1 MPDWFTDQFRAE
13 FDRQAAAIG
22 RFNLAIFGKTG
33 TGKSTLVNAIFGTEV
48 AKTGIGEPVTH
59 GSHVYV
65 DNRGTLGLVD
75 TQGIEIGR
83 DDGELI
89 KEITKVVRDMRK
101 KPMSEQI
108 HCAWYCVR
116 GMDRRFEPAE
126 ADFIKALAGLDIPVV
141 LVMTQVPMRDGQLH
155 PDAIALAR
163 HIESLKLPIVD
174 GRPYFTYAMRDPFTG
189 QPPYGLSEV
198 LQATF
203 RVVPEAVHQALA
215 SAQRIDL
222 DAKARAAHTFI
233 GACVT
238 GAAAAAATPI
248 PFSSAVVLVPIQ
260 LAMMARIAHLYNVPF
275 DRASIAAIAST
286 AVATTAGRA
295 AFTSLI
301 KLVPGAGS
309 VVGGVI
315 SASVASG
322 FTLAMGQA
330 WLVVCQRASAGS
342 LPNGVDGVI
351 DNEAVRVLFENEFK
365 KRVPG
370 MRHQADETQVTP

>member
-48 AKTGIGEPVTH
+48 ARTGIGAPVTQ
-59 GSHVYV
+59 GSHLYV

-83 DDGELI
+83 DDGELV
-89 KEITKVVRDMRK
+89 KDITRVVRDLRK

-126 ADFIKALAGLDIPVV
+126 ADFIKALAGLDVPVL
-141 LVMTQVPMRDGQLH
+141 LVFTQVPMRDGQYH
-155 PDAIALAR
+155 PDAVALAR
-163 HIESLKLPIVD
+163 HIESLRLPIV
-174 GRPYFTYAMRDPFTG
+174 GERPFMTYAMRDPFTG
-189 QPPYGLSEV
+189 QPPYGLTDV
-198 LQATF
+198 LRATF
-203 RVVPEAVHQALA
+203 RVVPDAVHQALA
-215 SAQRIDL
+215 AAQRIDT
-222 DAKARAAHTFI
+222 DAKARAAQTFI
-233 GACVT
+233 GGSVT
-238 GAAAAAATPI
+238 AAAAAAATPI
-248 PFSSAVVLVPIQ
+248 PFSSAAVLVPIQ
-260 LAMMARIAHLYNVPF
+260 LAMMARITHLYNVPF

-301 KLVPGAGS
+301 KLVPGAGT
-309 VVGGVI
+309 VLGGAI
-315 SASVASG
+315 SAGIAST
-322 FTLAMGQA
+322 FTFAMGEA
-330 WLVVCQRASAGS
+330 WLVVCQRAAAGS
-342 LPNGVDGVI
+342 LPNVDGVI
-351 DNEAVRVLFENEFK
+351 DNEAVRVLFETEFK

-370 MRHQADETQVTP
+370 VRRQEESSRP

>member
-48 AKTGIGEPVTH
+48 ARTGIGEPVTQ
-59 GSHVYV
+59 GSHLYV

-83 DDGELI
+83 DDGELV
-89 KEITKVVRDMRK
+89 KEIAKVVKDLRK
-101 KPMSEQI
+101 KPQSEQI

-126 ADFIKALAGLDIPVV
+126 AAFVKALAGLDVPVLLV
-141 LVMTQVPMRDGQLH
+141 LTQVPMREGRLH
-155 PDAIALAR
+155 PDAVALAR
-163 HIESLKLPIVD
+163 HIESLRLPIVE
-174 GRPYFTYAMRDPFTG
+174 GRPFFTYAMRDPFTG
-189 QPPYGLSEV
+189 QPPYGLTEV

-215 SAQRIDL
+215 AAQRIDL
-222 DAKARAAHTFI
+222 DAKTRAAQTFI
-233 GACVT
+233 GASVT

-248 PFSSAVVLVPIQ
+248 PFSSAALLIPIQ
-260 LAMMARIAHLYNVPF
+260 LAMMARIAHLYNVGF
-275 DRASIAAIAST
+275 NQASIAAIAST

-309 VVGGVI
+309 VIGGAI
-315 SASVASG
+315 SASVASA

-330 WLVVCQRASAGS
+330 WLVVCQRAAAGT
-342 LPNGVDGVI
+342 LPQVDGVL
-351 DNEAVRVLFENEFK
+351 DHEAVRVLFETEFK

-370 MRHQADETQVTP
+370 LRHAKAEA

>member
-33 TGKSTLVNAIFGTEV
+33 TGKSTFVNAIFGTEV
-48 AKTGIGEPVTH
+48 ARTGIGEPVTQ
-59 GSHVYV
+59 GSHLYV
-65 DNRGTLGLVD
+65 DHRGTLGLVD

-83 DDGELI
+83 DDGELV
-89 KEITKVVRDMRK
+89 KEITKVVKDMRK
-101 KPMSEQI
+101 KPQSEQI

-116 GMDRRFEPAE
+116 GMDRRFEHAE
-126 ADFIKALAGLDIPVV
+126 ATFVRALADLEIPVL
-141 LVMTQVPMRDGQLH
+141 LVMTQVPMRDGAFH

-163 HIESLKLPIVD
+163 HIETLKLPIVD
-174 GRPYFTYAMRDPFTG
+174 GRPFLTYAMRDPFSG
-189 QPPYGLSEV
+189 QPPYGLTDV
-198 LQATF
+198 LRATF

-215 SAQRIDL
+215 AAQRIDT
-222 DAKARAAHTFI
+222 DAKARAAQTFI
-233 GACVT
+233 GATVT

-248 PFSSAVVLVPIQ
+248 PFSSAAVLVPLQ

-301 KLVPGAGS
+301 KLVPGAGTL
-309 VVGGVI
+309 VGGAI
-315 SASVASG
+315 SASVASA
-322 FTLAMGQA
+322 FTFAMGEA
-330 WLVVCQRASAGS
+330 WLTVCQKAAAGG
-342 LPNGVDGVI
+342 LPKIDGVI
-351 DNEAVRVLFENEFK
+351 DNDAVRVLFETEFR

-370 MRHQADETQVTP
+370 MRRKDDADR